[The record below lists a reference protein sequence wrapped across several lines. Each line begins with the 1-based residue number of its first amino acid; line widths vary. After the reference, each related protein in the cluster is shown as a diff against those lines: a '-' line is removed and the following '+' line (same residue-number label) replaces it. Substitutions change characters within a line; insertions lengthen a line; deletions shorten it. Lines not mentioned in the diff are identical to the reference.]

1 MKKIITLL
9 MLVAVAVAAQAQ
21 SLTGKNWFTNQS
33 DNDIDGGLLMMFDPE
48 GACAVSLLIVKT
60 NDNKTIA
67 FTYMVPG
74 MYSRVGDSLK
84 VTLIPKMAEVNC
96 DIEGMSANE
105 IELMQPVID
114 EQKQQ
119 LKVSLA
125 EDFDWDE
132 EPFTIDEL
140 TDSRLVLTD
149 SEGAK
154 MVFVHVEE

>member
-1 MKKIITLL
+1 
-9 MLVAVAVAAQAQ
+9 
-21 SLTGKNWFTNQS
+21 
-33 DNDIDGGLLMMFDPE
+33 
-48 GACAVSLLIVKT
+48 
-60 NDNKTIA
+60 
-67 FTYMVPG
+67 
-74 MYSRVGDSLK
+74 
-84 VTLIPKMAEVNC
+84 
-96 DIEGMSANE
+96 
-105 IELMQPVID
+105 MQPVID

-149 SEGAK
+149 SEGSK

>member
-1 MKKIITLL
+1 M
-9 MLVAVAVAAQAQ
+9 
-21 SLTGKNWFTNQS
+21 
-33 DNDIDGGLLMMFDPE
+33 
-48 GACAVSLLIVKT
+48 
-60 NDNKTIA
+60 
-67 FTYMVPG
+67 
-74 MYSRVGDSLK
+74 
-84 VTLIPKMAEVNC
+84 IPKMAEVNC

-149 SEGAK
+149 SEGSK

>member
-48 GACAVSLLIVKT
+48 GACAVKT

-140 TDSRLVLTD
+140 TDSCLVLTD
-149 SEGAK
+149 SEGSK